1 MSFEH
6 RLGGWQRLW
15 VVLVLIY
22 AVIVM
27 VVAFT
32 TAPLQKQIFSNW
44 TEAILKTLAEDVKK
58 STGKDY
64 SVIQLRASKD
74 FQNKTD
80 EQVAQEMTKRAKEI
94 DLSKPDKQDLG
105 EYQKQIATLAT
116 VYGQQI
122 EDLPIEQAKHAGWSF
137 LVWLIPSLCMLFIGY
152 AVSWVMSGFKAKD
165 K

>member
-1 MSFEH
+1 MSFVH

-22 AVIVM
+22 AVVVM
-27 VVAFT
+27 VVAFM
-32 TAPLQKQIFSNW
+32 TAPSQKQIFSNW
-44 TEAILKTLAEDVKK
+44 TEAILK

-64 SVIQLRASKD
+64 SVIQFRASKD

-80 EQVAQEMTKRAKEI
+80 EQIAQEMTKRAKEI

-105 EYQKQIATLAT
+105 EYQKQIATLGT

-122 EDLPIEQAKHAGWSF
+122 EGLPIEQAKHAGWSF
-137 LVWLIPSLCMLFIGY
+137 LVWLIPSLCMLFLGY